1 MSDAQFK
8 FYDTRDNSSLMNNST
23 IKLAKKK
30 KELIGERYLDENS
43 TANLRVNEN
52 LCRLQEP
59 I

>member
-1 MSDAQFK
+1 
-8 FYDTRDNSSLMNNST
+8 MNNST